1 MADHVAS
8 HTVLSHSNA
17 LNVPC
22 SERLLMLYCRH
33 TFGILPRTGAV
44 EKTGSFRPS
53 YEISKSSPNSL
64 PLNSTMPPSR
74 PRTKTF
80 TGCWTCRKRHVKC
93 DEQRPECARC
103 RRGGRVC
110 QGYGVRLG
118 WTNTDVTM
126 AQQRRQLRSSIGTPP
141 ELSTDVLAG
150 LLADLDQCSN
160 STGSLQRGP
169 FSVFAVSL
177 PHKSGGCDLRG
188 EESADIQVQN
198 DGEEER
204 SSPASISDT
213 ETVLGM
219 SESSISSSAPP
230 DLPIAISP
238 SPPFPRADSLNRS
251 LLNTATWE
259 RTELN
264 DPALS
269 VPQMLNPT
277 PIPAPEIELI
287 HHWVVFLS
295 GNMLL
300 IDTPDNACRTVFMP
314 LALEGLNAPPQS
326 ANMHRAVFH
335 AICAASAFS
344 LYHLAGQPRF
354 QSLAVS
360 HDQRALRHLRE
371 TLHPGR
377 RLDETTLTAVLSC
390 ITAEAMSGR
399 RGRWRAHVAGGLGLL
414 EDAVRVGWTQT
425 ATTMRLLQ
433 SYLSLSSLCNL
444 RLSSRLASLLNG
456 PPECRYY
463 LERSHGVTVSLVQF
477 LAHISALRDSIDT
490 VSAAELDHLELQLY
504 LKFPSAPVSENA
516 DATVIQH
523 ALNSFYYATV
533 IYFRR
538 TLRRATLAD
547 VQDLVEKAVQD
558 LEAAEELTHHHG
570 GCAYNWASFVVAAEC
585 ERPDLQARTLALFE
599 SKRRHGIKNIQALG
613 EIVRTLWQRRQAAG
627 PQVDIHWEDVAREA
641 DFDVML
647 V

>member
-1 MADHVAS
+1 
-8 HTVLSHSNA
+8 
-17 LNVPC
+17 
-22 SERLLMLYCRH
+22 
-33 TFGILPRTGAV
+33 
-44 EKTGSFRPS
+44 
-53 YEISKSSPNSL
+53 
-64 PLNSTMPPSR
+64 MPPSR

-93 DEQRPECARC
+93 DEQRPECLRC

-110 QGYGVRLG
+110 HG
-118 WTNTDVTM
+118 
-126 AQQRRQLRSSIGTPP
+126 
-141 ELSTDVLAG
+141 
-150 LLADLDQCSN
+150 
-160 STGSLQRGP
+160 
-169 FSVFAVSL
+169 
-177 PHKSGGCDLRG
+177 
-188 EESADIQVQN
+188 
-198 DGEEER
+198 
-204 SSPASISDT
+204 
-213 ETVLGM
+213 
-219 SESSISSSAPP
+219 
-230 DLPIAISP
+230 
-238 SPPFPRADSLNRS
+238 RS
-251 LLNTATWE
+251 LLNTAAWE

-264 DPALS
+264 DSALS
-269 VPQMLNPT
+269 IPQMLNPT

-344 LYHLAGQPRF
+344 LYHLAGQSRF

-360 HDQRALRHLRE
+360 HDQQALRHLRE

-414 EDAVRVGWTQT
+414 EDAVRVGWTQN

-463 LERSHGVTVSLVQF
+463 LERSHGVNASLVQF
-477 LAHISALRDSIDT
+477 LGHISALRDSIDT

-504 LKFPSAPVSENA
+504 LKFPSAPVSENVET
-516 DATVIQH
+516 TVIQH

-558 LEAAEELTHHHG
+558 LEAAEALTHHHG

-585 ERPDLQARTLALFE
+585 EHPDLQVRTLALFE

-641 DFDVML
+641 DFDIML